1 MSNDFFKRVPNLLS
15 HCGSLDNQSVLTAN
29 KNSTDILGGFKFS
42 NDGKLLMEQ
51 KVLEP
56 YFISN

>member
-1 MSNDFFKRVPNLLS
+1 M
-15 HCGSLDNQSVLTAN
+15 
-29 KNSTDILGGFKFS
+29 GGFKFN

-56 YFISN
+56 YFISNQTKLHFKDSGQRSQKQSLLDIIRVYKCENLDNL